1 MSLLQ
6 EGKITYKETKR
17 IIYEAMENE
26 QLVLFVGAGAS
37 VDSGMPLWKEAISKI
52 AEKMQLTD
60 DQNDY
65 LKVPQYYYNS
75 RGKKEYTQL
84 MRDIFKYEDCLLPTE
99 LQKTLLDLNTSTIIT
114 TNYDHLIEKAA
125 EENGQFIRVV
135 SQDVDMPYRKSKKE
149 LIKMHGDFEHDN
161 FVLKVAAV
169 PLFNILSVIMLTF
182 GGRDNIHGADGIKTA
197 CINILKNPIIIGIVL
212 GVPFSL
218 LNIPI
223 PAIPMKT
230 INYIAQTATPI
241 ALIAIGAGFNT
252 KAALEKMKPAVTA
265 ALMKLVVFPLIYMP
279 IAVKLGFAP
288 SELAAILIMTGS
300 PSTVTCYIMAKNM
313 NNDEVLSSNTIVLT
327 TLFSSITITVWVYVL
342 RVMGCI

>member
-1 MSLLQ
+1 MNVLEADLLLSLLQ

-161 FVLKVAAV
+161 FVLKEDDYLNYSRNFKLIETYVKSIIGSKV
-169 PLFNILSVIMLTF
+169 VLFVGYSLNDPDVLHIISWVKDILKDDFQRAYLILTKMEQNDVQKDYF
-182 GGRDNIHGADGIKTA
+182 RNLG
-197 CINILKNPIIIGIVL
+197 INIIYANELVEQHDIGHSEQLIEVINI
-212 GVPFSL
+212 SL
-218 LNIPI
+218 RKKKIQAN
-223 PAIPMKT
+223 
-230 INYIAQTATPI
+230 
-241 ALIAIGAGFNT
+241 
-252 KAALEKMKPAVTA
+252 
-265 ALMKLVVFPLIYMP
+265 
-279 IAVKLGFAP
+279 
-288 SELAAILIMTGS
+288 
-300 PSTVTCYIMAKNM
+300 
-313 NNDEVLSSNTIVLT
+313 
-327 TLFSSITITVWVYVL
+327 
-342 RVMGCI
+342 

>member
-1 MSLLQ
+1 MEEDLLLSLLQ

-99 LQKTLLDLNTSTIIT
+99 LHKTLLDLNTSTIIT

-161 FVLKVAAV
+161 FVLKEDDYLNYSRNFKLIETYVKSIIGSKV
-169 PLFNILSVIMLTF
+169 VLFVGYSLNDPDVLHIISWVK
-182 GGRDNIHGADGIKTA
+182 D
-197 CINILKNPIIIGIVL
+197 ILKDD
-212 GVPFSL
+212 FQR
-218 LNIPI
+218 
-223 PAIPMKT
+223 A
-230 INYIAQTATPI
+230 Y
-241 ALIAIGAGFNT
+241 LILTKNGA
-252 KAALEKMKPAVTA
+252 K
-265 ALMKLVVFPLIYMP
+265 
-279 IAVKLGFAP
+279 
-288 SELAAILIMTGS
+288 
-300 PSTVTCYIMAKNM
+300 
-313 NNDEVLSSNTIVLT
+313 
-327 TLFSSITITVWVYVL
+327 
-342 RVMGCI
+342 